1 MLIKLSVGTSVHCS
15 ASNVIGMGNELVFF
29 SSVAWIHP
37 NDNILCDTKQCARAI
52 HRQCIRCVKLH
63 TEMHKNP
70 NGNSHRHMRNVSHF
84 VVKRHVK
91 HFKYLLEMLILILL
105 ALLLPHSSSPLLK
118 HHIFTLPSVL
128 KRISF
133 GHHFRHLTVS
143 FVARFVSFHSC
154 VYVLIL

>member
-15 ASNVIGMGNELVFF
+15 APNAIGMGNELVFF
-29 SSVAWIHP
+29 SSVARIHL

-52 HRQCIRCVKLH
+52 HRPCIRCVKLR

-70 NGNSHRHMRNVSHF
+70 NGNSHRHTRNVSHF

-105 ALLLPHSSSPLLK
+105 AAFKFTAARTSHF
-118 HHIFTLPSVL
+118 HITA
-128 KRISF
+128 SF
-133 GHHFRHLTVS
+133 ETNFVWTSFSFRHLTVS
-143 FVARFVSFHSC
+143 FVGRFVSFFFSC
-154 VYVLIL
+154 VCMC